1 VATPLSFTGSHL
13 VQHRRRLA
21 VAVTALVLLAPG
33 CSDGA
38 SKDGAVG
45 RVRERIGG
53 AIRDALEEAR
63 ERNEQQAGEVDRRSR
78 DEPTEPEIGSNE
90 NVEFDYDEYQTLIT
104 SVLSSLEEYWAE
116 ALPAELGTRFT
127 RPAGGYK
134 YYRGEEGGPRCG
146 NEQAPPNNAFYC
158 PAGDF
163 IAWDESGLM
172 IPYYVSAGDFAAA
185 YVLAHE
191 YGHAIQARLGG
202 EVPPRGVLL
211 ELQADCFAGSWA
223 RHISDEGRLEAG
235 DLDESVVAL
244 YRARD
249 VPGTPWTDPRAH
261 GSAFDRTRAFIR
273 GYDGGPAD
281 CARISRE
288 DFGPV

>member
-1 VATPLSFTGSHL
+1 M
-13 VQHRRRLA
+13 QHRRRLA
-21 VAVTALVLLAPG
+21 VAATALVLLAPG

-38 SKDGAVG
+38 KKDGAVG
-45 RVRERIGG
+45 RVRERIGS

-63 ERNEQQAGEVDRRSR
+63 KRNEQQAGDVERDRPG
-78 DEPTEPEIGSNE
+78 EQTETQIRTDG
-90 NVEFDYDEYQTLIT
+90 NVEFDYAAYQQLLET
-104 SVLSSLEEYWAE
+104 VLQSLEAYWAR
-116 ALPAELGTRFT
+116 ALPAELGTEFT

-134 YYRGEEGGPRCG
+134 YYRGEEGGPACG

-223 RHISDEGRLEAG
+223 RSVADDGRLSPG

-281 CARISRE
+281 CAQISRE
-288 DFGPV
+288 DFDLR

>member
-116 ALPAELGTRFT
+116 ALPPSSAPGSPGRRAATSTTAARKAGRAAATSRRRPTTRSTAPPVTSSPGTR
-127 RPAGGYK
+127 AG
-134 YYRGEEGGPRCG
+134 
-146 NEQAPPNNAFYC
+146 
-158 PAGDF
+158 
-163 IAWDESGLM
+163 
-172 IPYYVSAGDFAAA
+172 
-185 YVLAHE
+185 
-191 YGHAIQARLGG
+191 
-202 EVPPRGVLL
+202 
-211 ELQADCFAGSWA
+211 
-223 RHISDEGRLEAG
+223 
-235 DLDESVVAL
+235 
-244 YRARD
+244 
-249 VPGTPWTDPRAH
+249 
-261 GSAFDRTRAFIR
+261 
-273 GYDGGPAD
+273 
-281 CARISRE
+281 
-288 DFGPV
+288 